1 MRCQFKFF
9 KQLAVVLCCLIP
21 PSFAL
26 AQTTPQKKTYPNTSL
41 TACPTGEQLV
51 YFINNWIGVGDTPE
65 TRGGSWCAAAE
76 AAMTYA
82 NSHETVLWRI
92 PYQLES
98 CNAGVSWSYS
108 HAYQNGTRFLSPPY
122 RDIAMVCEVFPMT
135 ISLSGPSQA
144 KPMAEGGEK
153 LRLTAQV
160 LQNGAAKPDVA
171 VGISVQ
177 SNAGGSVALL
187 SGTTNASGVVQ
198 LEYTPPQSL
207 VGESKV
213 DLLRADCGECE
224 NSANM
229 SISVQATPPKP
240 ALPQTCPASP
250 GQSTDHPILPATG
263 TKILREPDWQDGGL
277 HSLGLTRHYSSRW
290 TRQPDAGL
298 GGSWSHNHLHRVI
311 GVGSPAPVLRTVVF
325 GDGAVSE
332 FRNSTPP
339 PYVRPDAGG
348 TWQCSRNTWCFPTQP
363 VFDPN
368 AFPPTWT
375 AEGSQDTLTDTADG
389 IVLRR
394 ASDDSLWL
402 FDKNTGLA
410 LRSEQRNGWAFQYS
424 YTDGKLSQV
433 NNAFGRQLSF
443 AYDAQN
449 RLISVTAPD
458 GQTVAYQYDA
468 MSRLVRVVYADTTS
482 KTYLYENA
490 AWPQYVTGIVDQRGV
505 RYASYAYDA
514 LGRAILSELAGGV
527 DRTTVAYAPAASA
540 VTDALGT
547 TRGYQYQAL
556 SGAASGMDTKG
567 ASIPGADGNTV
578 AAQTFDGS
586 SLLQSQTDFLGITT
600 LFTWDASRRLKV
612 AETKAANRPEQQTI
626 QTQWHPT
633 FRLPELVTEAG
644 KTTAYTYDA
653 LGNMLTQTVT
663 DTATGQARTWAYTYT
678 PQGLVA
684 SMTDPR
690 GSTWAYGYDAQGNR
704 TSERN
709 PLGHDTTWQYDAAG
723 RVTRQTDPN
732 GLATTYTYDLRGRL
746 TQSNRGGEITTIVY
760 TPTGNVASATQP
772 NGHSVAYEYDAAQR
786 LIAAADNRGNR
797 ISYTLDAM
805 GNRVREEVKDG
816 SGAIAL
822 VTSRVIN
829 HLNKVAAVQGAV
841 GQTTQIG
848 YDANGEPISQT
859 DPLNQTTRQA
869 LDGLR
874 RPTATT
880 LADNAQATQAWNQLD
895 QLTQVT
901 DPKGVATQYTR
912 NAFGEVMSETSPD
925 IGTTSYQRD
934 AAGSVVAMTDAKGIT
949 TQTTRDALGRPQQ
962 VSRGAHQTFY
972 TWDQGQVGYLSKVED
987 PSGVTTFTRDI
998 NGNLTQK
1005 VQAVNDNPAN
1015 PASFTTAYAY
1025 TSAGVLDTITYPS
1038 GLKVTYKRN
1047 AAGQIIGIDTQ
1058 AAGRNK
1064 PVNAF
1069 VSSLTYTALG
1079 QPKAWAWANGDSAS
1093 RTFDTDGRMTATE
1106 FATYGYDTASRITSI
1121 SQSLW
1126 ATSTATGAVTLYT
1139 TPLSWTAGYDNR
1151 NRLTQLNRAG
1161 AETTYTYDANSNRLS
1176 AIDKT
1181 TSDTDLDGEFD
1192 DSDFSKSTGQALNI
1206 DPASNKLLGFT
1217 QTFTKVRGTRTLSIL
1232 NTNVAYTLDANGAL
1246 TSDGLRDFEYDEA
1259 NRLAKVKIFKDGE
1272 AAKVRYLHN
1281 ALGQRVFKSE
1291 PEAEQTLP
1299 NEAELGLDFI
1309 SWLKSNFKWLFAAGQ
1324 ANTSIGTAYSYA
1336 DGQLPTWALM
1346 GEYDNGSAAG
1356 KGRTEYIWLP
1366 TEDGQAIPIGIFRNG
1381 KFFAIH
1387 TDHLGTPRLMTNE
1400 DNKPVWQWPYSAFGN
1415 NKPTGVLKA
1424 TPNPKAAITNQPTL
1438 LKATAATELNLRFPG
1453 QYADEETGLF
1463 YNYWRNY
1470 RPAQGRYDQPDWIG
1484 LAGGWSRFAYVEND
1498 PLMFTDPMGLQAMP
1512 TPLGPVPLPL
1522 PVTPIPNTPLPDLT
1536 KPSPLLPTW
1545 NWDGI
1550 TWPSWME
1557 SRSSDK
1563 ERATDVPSWSRQ
1575 YARKP
1580 GESCSKY
1587 AERILEDQY
1596 GCDDPRAKARGP
1608 GSEYSKIKKH
1618 CERGGK

>member
-1 MRCQFKFF
+1 VGQAVSIKFG
-9 KQLAVVLCCLIP
+9 
-21 PSFAL
+21 AL
-26 AQTTPQKKTYPNTSL
+26 QGSL
-41 TACPTGEQLV
+41 TP
-51 YFINNWIGVGDTPE
+51 
-65 TRGGSWCAAAE
+65 R
-76 AAMTYA
+76 
-82 NSHETVLWRI
+82 
-92 PYQLES
+92 
-98 CNAGVSWSYS
+98 
-108 HAYQNGTRFLSPPY
+108 
-122 RDIAMVCEVFPMT
+122 VF
-135 ISLSGPSQA
+135 
-144 KPMAEGGEK
+144 EGGIAISGATNSAGE
-153 LRLTAQV
+153 LRFA
-160 LQNGAAKPDVA
+160 
-171 VGISVQ
+171 
-177 SNAGGSVALL
+177 
-187 SGTTNASGVVQ
+187 
-198 LEYTPPQSL
+198 YTPPRQKGATAKLIATCGTCGNTATKVITVSPCDICTGGFGNPIQPGT
-207 VGESKV
+207 GEKHQTEIDYS
-213 DLLRADCGECE
+213 DT
-224 NSANM
+224 
-229 SISVQATPPKP
+229 SV
-240 ALPQTCPASP
+240 
-250 GQSTDHPILPATG
+250 HP
-263 TKILREPDWQDGGL
+263 
-277 HSLGLTRHYSSRW
+277 LGWSRNY
-290 TRQPDAGL
+290 RSFGNLSVGL
-298 GGSWSHNHLHRVI
+298 GQGWAHAYAASVSA
-311 GVGSPAPVLRTVVF
+311 SATDTTAMQQTVRF
-325 GDGAVSE
+325 GDGSKVIFSRA
-332 FRNSTPP
+332 
-339 PYVRPDAGG
+339 DASAAWVADNGK
-348 TWQCSRNTWCFPTQP
+348 
-363 VFDPN
+363 
-368 AFPPTWT
+368 
-375 AEGSQDTLTDTADG
+375 DTLVPVPAGWVAT
-389 IVLRR
+389 R
-394 ASDDSLWL
+394 AGDESRWL
-402 FDKNTGLA
+402 IDAAANRLVSIT
-410 LRSEQRNGWAFQYS
+410 QRNGWVMTMGYNP
-424 YTDGKLSQV
+424 LSQLTSV
-433 NNAFGRQLSF
+433 TNAFGRSLQLE
-443 AYDAQN
+443 YDASGRISKVN
-449 RLISVTAPD
+449 LPDGRAIRYAFDSISRLIYVGYPD
-458 GQTVAYQYDA
+458 N
-468 MSRLVRVVYADTTS
+468 SS
-482 KTYLYENA
+482 K
-490 AWPQYVTGIVDQRGV
+490 
-505 RYASYAYDA
+505 SYAYENGAFPFA
-514 LGRAILSELAGGV
+514 LTGMVDESGQRIATYAYDTQGRATSTSHAGGAQAYSVNYGSGGGDAPNGALVAGTAV
-527 DRTTVAYAPAASA
+527 DPSIYRSTVQ
-540 VTDALGT
+540 VTDPLGNPQTWVYQGGDGNIRVLGANGAFMGGQVANTGFVGT
-547 TRGYQYQAL
+547 TTLPAL
-556 SGAASGMDTKG
+556 E
-567 ASIPGADGNTV
+567 
-578 AAQTFDGS
+578 
-586 SLLQSQTDFLGITT
+586 TDFLGINT
-600 LFTWDASRRLKV
+600 LFTWDTSRRLKL
-612 AETKAANRPEQQTI
+612 AETKAAGRPEAQTV
-626 QTQWHPT
+626 QTQWHPL

-653 LGNMLTQTVT
+653 LGNILTQTVT

-709 PLGHDTTWQYDAAG
+709 PLGHDTTWQYDGAG

-746 TQSNRGGEITTIVY
+746 TQSNRGGEITTIAY
-760 TPTGNVASATQP
+760 TPTGNVASAAQP
-772 NGHSVAYEYDAAQR
+772 NGHSVAYEYDVAQR
-786 LIAAADNRGNR
+786 LVAAVDNRGNR

-829 HLNKVAAVQGAV
+829 NLNKVAAVQGAV

-901 DPKGVATQYTR
+901 DPKGVATLYTR

-934 AAGSVVAMTDAKGIT
+934 AAGNVVAMTDAKGIT
-949 TQTTRDALGRPQQ
+949 TQTNRDALGRPQQ
-962 VSRGAHQTFY
+962 VSRGGTGGTGGTGGGHQTFY
-972 TWDQGQVGYLSKVED
+972 TWDQGQVGYLGKVED

-1047 AAGQIIGIDTQ
+1047 AAGQITGIDTQ

-1093 RTFDTDGRMTATE
+1093 RSFDTDGRMTATE

-1217 QTFTKVRGTRTLSIL
+1217 QTFTKVRGTKTLSIL

-1259 NRLAKVKIFKDGE
+1259 NRLSKVKIFKDGE

-1309 SWLKSNFKWLFAAGQ
+1309 SLAQKQLQVAVCQRPGQ
-1324 ANTSIGTAYSYA
+1324 HQHRHRLPATPTRP
-1336 DGQLPTWALM
+1336 LPTWALM

-1366 TEDGQAIPIGIFRNG
+1366 TDDGQAIPVGIFRNG

-1424 TPNPKAAITNQPTL
+1424 TPNPKAALTNQPTL
-1438 LKATAATELNLRFPG
+1438 LKATA
-1453 QYADEETGLF
+1453 
-1463 YNYWRNY
+1463 
-1470 RPAQGRYDQPDWIG
+1470 
-1484 LAGGWSRFAYVEND
+1484 
-1498 PLMFTDPMGLQAMP
+1498 
-1512 TPLGPVPLPL
+1512 
-1522 PVTPIPNTPLPDLT
+1522 
-1536 KPSPLLPTW
+1536 
-1545 NWDGI
+1545 
-1550 TWPSWME
+1550 
-1557 SRSSDK
+1557 
-1563 ERATDVPSWSRQ
+1563 RQ
-1575 YARKP
+1575 
-1580 GESCSKY
+1580 S
-1587 AERILEDQY
+1587 
-1596 GCDDPRAKARGP
+1596 
-1608 GSEYSKIKKH
+1608 
-1618 CERGGK
+1618 